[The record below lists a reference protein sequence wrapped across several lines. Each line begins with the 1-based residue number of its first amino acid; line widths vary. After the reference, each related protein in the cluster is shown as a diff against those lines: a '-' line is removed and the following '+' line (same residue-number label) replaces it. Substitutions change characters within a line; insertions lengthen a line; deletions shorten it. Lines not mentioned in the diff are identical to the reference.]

1 MKGSEYAAINNSFI
15 EIVFDFYT
23 SEILTG
29 KREKRKEGKKNVCMC
44 IYTYIFKSGF

>member
-1 MKGSEYAAINNSFI
+1 MKGSEYAAIKNSFI

-29 KREKRKEGKKNVCMC
+29 KREKRKEKKKCVYVH
-44 IYTYIFKSGF
+44 IHLHI

>member
-1 MKGSEYAAINNSFI
+1 MKGSEYATINNSFI

-29 KREKRKEGKKNVCMC
+29 EREKRKEEKKCV
-44 IYTYIFKSGF
+44 YVYILLHI

>member
-1 MKGSEYAAINNSFI
+1 MKGSEYAAIKNSFI

-29 KREKRKEGKKNVCMC
+29 KREKRKEEKKECVYVLLKLME
-44 IYTYIFKSGF
+44 SE